1 MAYPYTGLLDKHV
14 RSISDRPIFYFEV
27 TFVGK
32 FDIEKID
39 TKAKEFSVGL
49 STADFTGC
57 KIVGDNKESIGLCGD
72 GKIHF
77 NDNSNSNV
85 QVPANDGS
93 FKIIPGLVLG
103 VGFIFKTR

>member
-1 MAYPYTGLLDKHV
+1 MAYPFTGLLDRHV
-14 RSISDRPIFYFEV
+14 RSIQDRPIFYFEV

-32 FDIEKID
+32 IDTDRIE

-49 STADFTGC
+49 STADFSGC

-77 NDNSNSNV
+77 NDDNNLN
-85 QVPANDGS
+85 
-93 FKIIPGLVLG
+93 
-103 VGFIFKTR
+103 